1 MAEFWRHTVG
11 QFIGIRRSKHGQWQA
26 THWQRRGRS
35 EVKTSAIVSI
45 ASSRRFDWD
54 QVGVLF
60 VTFGIACS
68 GIATVLY
75 SVGFLIQALS
85 NHA

>member
-1 MAEFWRHTVG
+1 M
-11 QFIGIRRSKHGQWQA
+11 
-26 THWQRRGRS
+26 
-35 EVKTSAIVSI
+35 KTSAIGSI

>member
-1 MAEFWRHTVG
+1 
-11 QFIGIRRSKHGQWQA
+11 
-26 THWQRRGRS
+26 
-35 EVKTSAIVSI
+35 VKTSAISI
-45 ASSRRFDWD
+45 ASSRQFDWD
-54 QVGVLF
+54 QVGVVF

-85 NHA
+85 HHA

>member
-1 MAEFWRHTVG
+1 MVG
-11 QFIGIRRSKHGQWQA
+11 ERTGK
-26 THWQRRGRS
+26 RRGRS
-35 EVKTSAIVSI
+35 NVKTSAIVSI
-45 ASSRRFDWD
+45 ASSRQFDWD

-85 NHA
+85 HHA

>member
-1 MAEFWRHTVG
+1 VANV
-11 QFIGIRRSKHGQWQA
+11 RRRTGKQ
-26 THWQRRGRS
+26 RGRS
-35 EVKTSAIVSI
+35 KVKTSAISI
-45 ASSRRFDWD
+45 VSSRQFDWD
-54 QVGVLF
+54 QVGVVF

-75 SVGFLIQALS
+75 SVGFLIQAFS

>member
-1 MAEFWRHTVG
+1 VANAS
-11 QFIGIRRSKHGQWQA
+11 RRTGNQ
-26 THWQRRGRS
+26 RGRS
-35 EVKTSAIVSI
+35 KVRTSANISI
-45 ASSRRFDWD
+45 AASRPFDWD
-54 QVGVLF
+54 RVGILF
-60 VTFGIACS
+60 ATFGIACS